1 MTQKDGNQ
9 EGVVRSDKERE
20 SDAAESSGSGG
31 MHQGKRSSSGIA
43 SKWESMKA
51 GFNNFKS
58 RVEANRFVRISQAHD
73 TDHGLG
79 SSPES
84 LDEIFERISQ
94 PVVRHPSFED
104 LDSHAAMAIQRQGHS
119 R

>member
-1 MTQKDGNQ
+1 MTQKYGNQ
-9 EGVVRSDKERE
+9 EGLRSEKERE
-20 SDAAESSGSGG
+20 SDAAESSSGG

-51 GFNNFKS
+51 GFHNFKS
-58 RVEANRFVRISQAHD
+58 RVEANRFIRISQVHD
-73 TDHGLG
+73 SDHALG

-104 LDSHAAMAIQRQGHS
+104 LDGHVAMAIQRQGHS